1 MPRAKT
7 KTTKQK
13 LTQHLEKVVV
23 KDMMLE
29 TSAYTSDIIANTV
42 AQFHNEGY
50 RTPVLQQNNKK
61 LSREEA
67 SELTEVLQIAVK
79 DAVYKIMA
87 SRGL

>member
-7 KTTKQK
+7 KTKPK
-13 LTQHLEKVVV
+13 LTQHLEKVAV

-29 TSAYTSDIIANTV
+29 TSAFTADIIANTI

-50 RTPVLQQNNKK
+50 RTPVLQHNNKK

-67 SELTEVLQIAVK
+67 AELTEVLQTAVK
-79 DAVYKIMA
+79 DAVFKIMA